1 MKTLGKRKDMLR
13 PWFWFLLHNVNSSE
27 CNLCDGHCLRNKL
40 GGSPTLGGSWS
51 LQGDNH
57 KSFIS
62 LLNVSFVFFN

>member
-40 GGSPTLGGSWS
+40 GGLQRLGVLG
-51 LQGDNH
+51 
-57 KSFIS
+57 
-62 LLNVSFVFFN
+62 VSKVIITRVLFLC